1 MQLPDEL
8 FQDNAERRVRL
19 GLAVAE
25 LVKANNLTATPE
37 QLKAYVDELAASYER
52 PEEVVRWYYAD
63 QNRMADAEA
72 AVLENN
78 VTEFVMGQAKVTDKK
93 LAFDELMQ
101 QPGVA
106 AP

>member
-1 MQLPDEL
+1 
-8 FQDNAERRVRL
+8 
-19 GLAVAE
+19 
-25 LVKANNLTATPE
+25 
-37 QLKAYVDELAASYER
+37 
-52 PEEVVRWYYAD
+52 
-63 QNRMADAEA
+63 MADAEA

-78 VTEFVMGQAKVTDKK
+78 VTEFVMGQAKVSDKT